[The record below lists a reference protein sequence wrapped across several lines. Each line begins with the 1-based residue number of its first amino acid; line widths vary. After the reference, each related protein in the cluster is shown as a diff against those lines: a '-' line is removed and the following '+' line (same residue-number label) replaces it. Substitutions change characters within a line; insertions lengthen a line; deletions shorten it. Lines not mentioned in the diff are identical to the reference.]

1 VPVEFRDLRAFVVL
15 AEELHFGR
23 ASTRLNMTASPLTR
37 QIQKIER
44 ELGVRLFERTKR
56 TVATTVAGNALLEEA
71 RSLLERRGALAD
83 RLQRVVQGGS
93 GVLHVG
99 VIGIAVLSQ
108 ARDIQARIVHEVPD
122 VRVTWRVMSSADQ
135 VAALRQGRLDVGFLH
150 TPIEHEGLEA
160 RRLVRETMVVALPA
174 GHPLTRRKSLRL
186 RDLRHHVFLVGSREQ
201 SPGDYDR
208 LISGCNAEGFSPKI
222 DPQTQ
227 SLASFLGLVA
237 IGVGVALTPASISR
251 SSFEGVAFVPV
262 EGASLYSEISIAWN
276 PAQVSP
282 VLSRMLGWFTGPDP
296 RRKAMRRPAR
306 GKPDSG

>member
-1 VPVEFRDLRAFVVL
+1 MPLEFRDLKAFAVL

-23 ASTRLNMTASPLTR
+23 ASARLNMTPSPLTR

-44 ELGVRLFERTKR
+44 ELGAQLFERTKR
-56 TVATTVAGNALLEEA
+56 SVAMTAAGEALLDEA
-71 RSLLERRGALAD
+71 RGLLQRRDALPEK
-83 RLQRVVQGGS
+83 LQRVVQGGT
-93 GVLHVG
+93 GFLHVG

-108 ARDIQARIVHEVPD
+108 ARDIQKRIVEEVPD

-135 VAALRQGRLDVGFLH
+135 VAALRSGRLDVGFLH

-160 RRLVRETMVVALPA
+160 RRLVREAMVVALPA

-186 RDLRHHVFLVGSREQ
+186 RDLRDQVFIIGTREQ

-208 LISGCNAEGFSPKI
+208 LISGCNADGFSPKL
-222 DPQTQ
+222 DPQSQ

-237 IGVGVALTPASISR
+237 IGVGVALTPASLTR
-251 SSFEGVAFVPV
+251 SAVEGVAFVPV
-262 EGASLYSEISIAWN
+262 EGAGLYSEISIAWN

-282 VLSRMLGWFTGPDP
+282 VLARMLRWFSGT
-296 RRKAMRRPAR
+296 KAPRPA
-306 GKPDSG
+306 